1 MTYLKKFSSILI
13 SLVFLTGTLFF
24 ISLST
29 IDDKVVSAHIF
40 SGTPNSIFK
49 EKDGYSIAFLPYPS
63 IPKVGDNNTL
73 LNFNVQKNGN
83 DVTNTF
89 ISLIIKNKDSNRIV
103 HQVPYKFHEFADTT
117 YSYTFQ
123 NQSKYSLSLLTKIA
137 GDPKYENNPLIV
149 SFDIEISNYNN
160 ALVVTI
166 LFFVV
171 FFLIIAII
179 FVPNIRKKTYGFFKR
194 VFTNN

>member
-1 MTYLKKFSSILI
+1 MTYLKKFSSIII

-29 IDDKVVSAHIF
+29 IDDKVVYAHIF

-49 EKDGYSIAFLPYPS
+49 EKDGYSVAFLPYLS

-149 SFDIEISNYNN
+149 SFDIEVSNYNS

-179 FVPNIRKKTYGFFKR
+179 FVPNIRKKTHGFFKR